1 MGEKRFFFGPRDSRA
16 RRVGYVEENLIRRAR
31 VGDQG
36 AFRTLV
42 EGYLPVAWRI
52 CRILLA
58 DRGMAEDALQDA
70 WIDVWTALPRV
81 DVRRPFRPWLLTV
94 VANRCRMAARR
105 RRVPTIPLDAA
116 LAEQLH
122 GVDSIAYELELRDR
136 YQDEVTRHAALQTA
150 LSTLSRDQRQLLALR
165 YQAELELGEI
175 ALVIGAPIGTVKSRL
190 HRTLATLRTQLTS
203 SQPTQANS
211 PSSSEALL

>member
-1 MGEKRFFFGPRDSRA
+1 M
-16 RRVGYVEENLIRRAR
+16 EENLIRRAQA
-31 VGDQG
+31 GDQA

-42 EGYLPVAWRI
+42 ERYLPVAWRI

-81 DVRRPFRPWLLTV
+81 DMRRPIRPWLLTV

-105 RRVPTIPLDAA
+105 RSVPTIPLDEAPI
-116 LAEQLH
+116 EQLH
-122 GVDSIAYELELRDR
+122 SVDSIAHELELRDR
-136 YQDEVTRHAALQTA
+136 HQAELTRYAALQTA

-175 ALVIGAPIGTVKSRL
+175 ALIIGAPIGTVKSRL
-190 HRTLATLRTQLTS
+190 HRTLAALRAQLTS
-203 SQPTQANS
+203 SQPAQAKS
-211 PSSSEALL
+211 PSSSEAML